1 MIMNLRD
8 WVGSMDGRLYAIWI
22 AINDWSVFNEQSVER
37 GIDYHQ
43 WDVLVVRTGTNVRS
57 ETSMLIN
64 AYVW

>member
-43 WDVLVVRTGTNVRS
+43 WDVLVIRIGTNVRS